1 MRNDEGEFSAGIL
14 GIEHWLRRHS
24 VPVEHVRLIIQVSN
38 EATEAMI
45 DRALKTDFAYTT
57 KQGLARISDFM
68 ISRLKVHVRAKNR
81 PGITLISDEP

>member
-1 MRNDEGEFSAGIL
+1 MRNDEGELSAGIL

-45 DRALKTDFAYTT
+45 NRALKD
-57 KQGLARISDFM
+57 
-68 ISRLKVHVRAKNR
+68 
-81 PGITLISDEP
+81 